1 MITRGAPEPASAPSS
16 PSSRAPAAP
25 SDSDAPTG
33 EADVVDVTGCEEP
46 WETASAR
53 RTSDPPPL
61 RASKRAPTASSKAAA
76 GETPAEAR
84 KGKKKPGKRAAAAAG
99 GGPAPKKNTRE
110 LGSDSEEE
118 TKRPTPASKKAV
130 VAVSSAPVETPPL
143 LPPAKADRGFNLE
156 TFMASFE
163 PGTASSGPAPGVAT
177 PPGIISVESSVPD
190 GQLKP
195 DVLSELRLLKEEVL
209 RLRGMVG
216 RPSPRVEYAA
226 TPSGLTAPNAKG
238 ELPPSELRYLTSST
252 FPEGS
257 KKGKGDYNPPQAH
270 LLAAHVARALKISR
284 RHMFRPPDG
293 ASASRNTPSPIAYTG
308 RRRGI
313 KR

>member
-1 MITRGAPEPASAPSS
+1 
-16 PSSRAPAAP
+16 
-25 SDSDAPTG
+25 
-33 EADVVDVTGCEEP
+33 
-46 WETASAR
+46 
-53 RTSDPPPL
+53 
-61 RASKRAPTASSKAAA
+61 
-76 GETPAEAR
+76 
-84 KGKKKPGKRAAAAAG
+84 
-99 GGPAPKKNTRE
+99 
-110 LGSDSEEE
+110 
-118 TKRPTPASKKAV
+118 
-130 VAVSSAPVETPPL
+130 
-143 LPPAKADRGFNLE
+143 
-156 TFMASFE
+156 
-163 PGTASSGPAPGVAT
+163 
-177 PPGIISVESSVPD
+177 
-190 GQLKP
+190 
-195 DVLSELRLLKEEVL
+195 
-209 RLRGMVG
+209 MVG